1 MRENLKLKKKF
12 HIDKS
17 PEKGCLVIL
26 PVVEQS
32 TPREYLKFKK
42 NLLTLGNGFSVSTS
56 DRKTGL

>member
-17 PEKGCLVIL
+17 PERGCPVIL

-32 TPREYLKFKK
+32 TPQEY
-42 NLLTLGNGFSVSTS
+42 
-56 DRKTGL
+56 